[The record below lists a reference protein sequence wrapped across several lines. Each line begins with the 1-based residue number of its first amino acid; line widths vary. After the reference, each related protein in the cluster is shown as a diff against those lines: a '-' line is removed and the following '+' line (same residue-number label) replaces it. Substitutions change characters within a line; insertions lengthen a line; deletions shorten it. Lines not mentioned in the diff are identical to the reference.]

1 MTLYLSCTFSEYF
14 STNQTHQKPAEESQ
28 DIHIEQSFN
37 TKKRLEIE
45 RWLVRLPDG
54 LWQQE
59 LTHITM
65 MLPEPDSLPPVN
77 NTGDWSL
84 TAVPSG
90 TRDVKGDGNCLFRCL
105 SYVVTGAEGW
115 HKLFRG
121 KITKTLEKPE
131 VWSRPEIQQAA
142 KLHFMDKTGSP
153 RRGLRNLSL
162 SPGKY
167 LQECLTH
174 IEDTFAGSTELHAAA
189 ILLKTPIKVK
199 IR

>member
-1 MTLYLSCTFSEYF
+1 M
-14 STNQTHQKPAEESQ
+14 
-28 DIHIEQSFN
+28 
-37 TKKRLEIE
+37 E

-59 LTHITM
+59 LTHITL

-115 HKLFRG
+115 HKLFRM
-121 KITKTLEKPE
+121 KITRTLEEPE

-162 SPGKY
+162 TPGKY
-167 LQECLTH
+167 LEECLTN